1 MMELYLQILNNS
13 QLIQNSRVDSLS
25 NLGDGSRFIDKNQ
38 SKFEDNNSSWVQNP
52 KSVSKQRAPMRN
64 KSQLSQNQSGLAKN
78 KSQ

>member
-52 KSVSKQRAPMRN
+52 KSVSK
-64 KSQLSQNQSGLAKN
+64 
-78 KSQ
+78 